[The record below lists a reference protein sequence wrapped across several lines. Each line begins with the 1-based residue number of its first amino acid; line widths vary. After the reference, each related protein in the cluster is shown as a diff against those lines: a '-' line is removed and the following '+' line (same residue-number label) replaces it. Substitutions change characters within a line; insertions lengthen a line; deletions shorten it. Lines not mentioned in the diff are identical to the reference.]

1 LRIYVNKEFENLRE
15 FLFVFPDYLNKNGIL
30 EVISYHSVEDRIVK
44 NALKELEDMGKVVFL
59 NKKVITPSQ
68 SEIKKNRRSRSA
80 KLRVV
85 QKI

>member
-1 LRIYVNKEFENLRE
+1 
-15 FLFVFPDYLNKNGIL
+15 
-30 EVISYHSVEDRIVK
+30 
-44 NALKELEDMGKVVFL
+44 MGKVVFL

-68 SEIKKNRRSRSA
+68 SEVKENRRSRSA